1 MKSTLKIEIYPSVK
15 SLNGRWDELNRGGNI
30 FLHYSYLQAVE
41 ECPPRGMSFRYAVI
55 SDHDRVV
62 GIVYTQILYFNG
74 GESIRYYNGQAA
86 PRCFF
91 QALGK
96 NIKGLVARQVGFNT
110 LICGNLMLAGE
121 HGYIVEEGYD
131 SAYII
136 QSALKAVQESL
147 ESEGIH
153 ISVILLK
160 DFKTGSGPSR
170 KKLQDWRYHAFR
182 ILPSMQM
189 RLDEK
194 WNTYPDYL
202 NALRSKYRV
211 RANKARKCLQE
222 GKIRTQ
228 EMHLDHLSKYKDQMH
243 SLYAQVVDDSG
254 FNTIQLEKDFF
265 STIKK
270 HLQDDCSILGYF
282 DGDNL
287 IGFLTAIRN
296 GKELEAHFIGYDI
309 HLNPSYKLY
318 LNLLLD
324 YITIGLSW
332 GCESIQFART
342 ATEIKSSIGA
352 FPVEMTCYIRHRNH
366 FSNKFIRPLL
376 DYLQEEEE
384 AIIRHPFKT
393 NVPDVISQD

>member
-1 MKSTLKIEIYPSVK
+1 
-15 SLNGRWDELNRGGNI
+15 
-30 FLHYSYLQAVE
+30 
-41 ECPPRGMSFRYAVI
+41 MSFRYVVI
-55 SDHDRVV
+55 SDRDRVV
-62 GIVYTQILYFNG
+62 GIVYTQVLYFNG
-74 GESIRYYNGQAA
+74 GESIRYYNGQAT

-91 QALGK
+91 QALGR

-110 LICGNLMLAGE
+110 LICGNLMLTGE
-121 HGYIVEEGYD
+121 HGYIVDEGYD
-131 SAYII
+131 SASII
-136 QSALKAVQESL
+136 QSALKAVQETL

-170 KKLQDWRYHAFR
+170 KKLQDWRYHAFH
-182 ILPSMQM
+182 ILPSMNM
-189 RLDEK
+189 RLDAK
-194 WNTYPDYL
+194 WNTYQDYL
-202 NALRSKYRV
+202 NALSSKYRV

-228 EMHLDHLSKYKDQMH
+228 EMHLDHLSEYKDQMH

-265 STIKK
+265 STLKQR
-270 HLQDDCSILGYF
+270 LQDDCSILGYF
-282 DGDNL
+282 DGDKL

-318 LNLLLD
+318 LNMLLD
-324 YITIGLSW
+324 FITIGLSW
-332 GCESIQFART
+332 RCESIQFART
-342 ATEIKSSIGA
+342 ATEIKSSVGA

-393 NVPDVISQD
+393 FVPDAIAQD